1 MSVLV
6 KIFAVALALSQVTT
20 RPDVKTQFD
29 PVRDQAEAMQLL
41 RDGCSHMLKVFDLE
55 NINIDELITIAM
67 NDPQAV
73 TSESK
78 AFRGINF
85 DDLASAYREICKGGS
100 ATTSAVNVRFPW
112 LDVGEVLTF
121 YNNAVTD
128 LPDVTKLKDQKL
140 RGLNVVLDDKGNRYA
155 DDYKPGQ
162 RRLSVPLS
170 EIPEHVQ
177 QAFISVEDKRFYSHK
192 GIDEHGLIRA
202 FVGNLAQPGRPQGG
216 STITQQVAKNL
227 LVGDDVSYERKIRE
241 MIVATRL
248 ERVLSKHEILELY
261 LNSIYLGRSAWGVEM
276 AAHRYFGKSANE
288 LTLGEGALLAGMT
301 KGPSY
306 FSPDRH
312 PDRAQARYEYVLTRM
327 QEDGAIDADQMRQAS
342 AAVPHLAAFARAGLD
357 SGLYFMD
364 QLRREA
370 KAVADVDLT
379 TGGSYTIR
387 STVNP
392 ALQRAVETAL
402 QDGLARYETNYG
414 RARFQGPETNLTKTV
429 QRLEATTTKGGATMP
444 AWQRALTHAH
454 LMLYDV
460 HWTPAIVTEVAGRKG
475 GLRVGLAVGR
485 VLPLTVRFG
494 RAESALKLYDVGYV
508 KLIDGPNKTPV
519 RAELRVPPTV
529 QGAAI
534 VLENKTGKILAVTGG
549 FSYPLSQLNRA
560 TQAQRQP
567 GSSIKPLT
575 YLTALQAGLQPN
587 ALIPDEPITLPPI
600 GGGQEKDYW
609 TPKNYEGGSMG
620 VLTLRRALE
629 NSRNLVTAR
638 LLDGG
643 IDKNPAVSL
652 KRVCDIALEA
662 RIYDECIPYYPF
674 VLGAQPVKPI
684 DLAGFYATVA
694 NEGARPTPY
703 AVEAI
708 EREGKVIYQH
718 PDSSPVQLQSAD
730 RVAFYQLKTILQ
742 GVVARG
748 TAAAASDLSPYI
760 GGKTGT
766 SEDENDAW
774 FAGFTNDITIVV
786 WVGYD
791 NASGTRRTLGGGS
804 TGASVALPIFQ
815 SILKAAWAN
824 GIPKTLLAPP
834 SAEAKQFIADLQID
848 LGSGERLRKGGRG
861 AFMEHFRLDGKGALV
876 ERKTRLAEHEDA
888 YPKHRRHARQ
898 TDHDDNQRTAH
909 AREDHHRTAHA
920 AAHPA
925 PAHAQNISTRCV
937 LFFCT
942 TVAAPSSMW

>member
-1 MSVLV
+1 MNAILI

-20 RPDVKTQFD
+20 KPDVKTQFD
-29 PVRDQAEAMQLL
+29 PVRDQAQAMQLL
-41 RDGCSHMLKVFDLE
+41 RDGCNHMLKVFDLE

-78 AFRGINF
+78 AFKGINF
-85 DDLASAYREICKGGS
+85 DDLAVAYREICKGETVAKS
-100 ATTSAVNVRFPW
+100 PI
-112 LDVGEVLTF
+112 DMGEVLAF
-121 YNNAVTD
+121 YNKAVTD

-170 EIPEHVQ
+170 QIPEHVQ

-248 ERVLSKHEILELY
+248 ERVLSKREILELY

-276 AAHRYFGKSANE
+276 AARRYFGKSADQ
-288 LTLGEGALLAGMT
+288 LTLADGALLAGMT

-312 PDRAQARYEYVLTRM
+312 PDRAQARFEYVLTRM
-327 QEDGAIDADQMRQAS
+327 QEDGAISADQMHQAS
-342 AAVPHLAAFARAGLD
+342 ASLPHMAAFARAGLD

-392 ALQRAVETAL
+392 VLQRAVETAL
-402 QDGLARYETNYG
+402 QDGLVRYEMNYG
-414 RARFQGPETNLTKTV
+414 RARFQGPETNLAKSV
-429 QRLEATTTKGGATMP
+429 QRLEASKSGVATP

-475 GLRVGLAVGR
+475 GLRVGLADGR
-485 VLPLTVRFG
+485 QLPLSVRFG
-494 RAESALKLYDVGYV
+494 RAESALKLYDVVYV
-508 KLIDGPNKTPV
+508 KLVDGSNRAPV
-519 RAELRVPPTV
+519 RAELRVPPSV

-575 YLTALQAGLQPN
+575 YLTALQSGLQPN

-652 KRVCDIALEA
+652 KKVCDVALEA
-662 RIYDECIPYYPF
+662 RIYEECIPYYPF
-674 VLGAQPVKPI
+674 VLGAQPVRPI

-703 AVEAI
+703 AVESI
-708 EREGKVIYQH
+708 ERDGKVIYEH
-718 PDSSPVQLQSAD
+718 PDAAPVQLHSAD

-748 TAAAASDLSPYI
+748 TAAAASDISPYI

-791 NASGTRRTLGGGS
+791 NAGGTRRTLGGGS
-804 TGASVALPIFQ
+804 TGGSVALPIWE
-815 SILKAAWAN
+815 SIVKAAWAN
-824 GIPKTLLAPP
+824 GVPKTPLAPP
-834 SAEAKQFIADLQID
+834 SPEARKLIADLPIE
-848 LGSGERLRKGGRG
+848 LNSGERIRGGGRS
-861 AFMEHFRLDGKGALV
+861 AFIEHFRLDAKGALLEPKNRMV
-876 ERKTRLAEHEDA
+876 ESAAAGGRYARDDDKSTRSARRDRAMRSAHAEVTRSES
-888 YPKHRRHARQ
+888 RRSRQ
-898 TDHDDNQRTAH
+898 TSGRP
-909 AREDHHRTAHA
+909 RVA
-920 AAHPA
+920 A
-925 PAHAQNISTRCV
+925 QQCYF
-937 LFFCT
+937 FFCNSPG
-942 TVAAPSSMW
+942 VRWQ

>member
-1 MSVLV
+1 MSLLI

-20 RPDVKTQFD
+20 KPDVKTQFD

-41 RDGCSHMLKVFDLE
+41 RDGCNHMLKVFDLE

-78 AFRGINF
+78 AFKGINF
-85 DDLASAYREICKGGS
+85 DDLAVAYREICKGETVAKS
-100 ATTSAVNVRFPW
+100 PIVMS
-112 LDVGEVLTF
+112 EVLEF
-121 YNNAVTD
+121 YNKAVTD
-128 LPDVTKLKDQKL
+128 LPDVTKLKNQKL

-170 EIPEHVQ
+170 QIPEQVQ

-248 ERVLSKHEILELY
+248 ERVLTKREILELY
-261 LNSIYLGRSAWGVEM
+261 LNSIYLGRSAWGVEL
-276 AAHRYFGKSANE
+276 AAHRYFGKAADQ
-288 LTLGEGALLAGMT
+288 LTVGEGALLAGLT

-327 QEDGAIDADQMRQAS
+327 QEDGAISADQMRQAS
-342 AAVPHLAAFARAGLD
+342 AAVPHMAAFARAGLN

-370 KAVADVDLT
+370 RAVADVDLT

-392 ALQRAVETAL
+392 ALQRAVETAM
-402 QDGLARYETNYG
+402 QDGLTRYEMNYG
-414 RARFQGPETNLTKTV
+414 RARFQGPETNLAKTV
-429 QRLEATTTKGGATMP
+429 QRLEATANKGGATTP

-460 HWTPAIVTEVAGRKG
+460 HWTPAIVTEVGGRKGG
-475 GLRVGLAVGR
+475 GLRVGLADGR
-485 VLPLTVRFG
+485 QVPLSARFG
-494 RAESALKLYDVGYV
+494 RAEGALKLYDVVYV
-508 KLIDGPNKTPV
+508 KLIDGSKKTPV

-534 VLENKTGKILAVTGG
+534 VLENKTGTILAVTGG

-575 YLTALQAGLQPN
+575 YLTALQSGLQPN

-643 IDKNPAVSL
+643 IDKNPAISL
-652 KRVCDIALEA
+652 KRVCDVALEA
-662 RIYDECIPYYPF
+662 KIYEECIPYYPF
-674 VLGAQPVKPI
+674 VLGAQPVRPI

-703 AVEAI
+703 AVESI

-718 PDSSPVQLQSAD
+718 PDAAPVQMQLVD
-730 RVAFYQLKTILQ
+730 RVSFYQLKTILQ

-748 TAAAASDLSPYI
+748 TAAAASDISPYI

-791 NASGTRRTLGGGS
+791 NAGGTRRTLGGGS
-804 TGASVALPIFQ
+804 TGGSVALPIWE
-815 SILKAAWAN
+815 SIAKAAWAN
-824 GIPKTLLAPP
+824 GIPKTPLAPP
-834 SAEAKQFIADLQID
+834 SPEARKLIADLPIE
-848 LGSGERLRKGGRG
+848 LNSGERIRGGRS
-861 AFMEHFRLDGKGALV
+861 AFIEHFRLNAKGALLD
-876 ERKTRLAEHEDA
+876 RKDRMIESVHDNRVSQRRYLNAENTS
-888 YPKHRRHARQ
+888 P
-898 TDHDDNQRTAH
+898 QRSRVVQNGSATAM
-909 AREDHHRTAHA
+909 RNVA
-920 AAHPA
+920 A
-925 PAHAQNISTRCV
+925 QCF
-937 LFFCT
+937 LFFCNNGGT
-942 TVAAPSSMW
+942 APRSMW